1 MVSDIAALIWQAK
14 KKRQLIFTS
23 HNANIVVNGD
33 AELVAC
39 CGYKITGDQSKGEIK
54 KQGAIDIEEIR
65 FEITNVM
72 EGGEEA
78 FKLRKE
84 KYGF

>member
-1 MVSDIAALIWQAK
+1 MLVVSEK
-14 KKRQLIFTS
+14 
-23 HNANIVVNGD
+23 
-33 AELVAC
+33 
-39 CGYKITGDQSKGEIK
+39 TGSK
-54 KQGAIDIEEIR
+54 D
-65 FEITNVM
+65 EITRVM

>member
-1 MVSDIAALIWQAK
+1 V
-14 KKRQLIFTS
+14 
-23 HNANIVVNGD
+23 
-33 AELVAC
+33 
-39 CGYKITGDQSKGEIK
+39 TGDQSKGEIK
-54 KQGAIDIEEIR
+54 KQGAIDIKDIR
-65 FEITNVM
+65 AEITKVM